1 LTARSLPLPPEN
13 RRPGRLRKYPP
24 GAGDLPTARY
34 DAKRI
39 HFFKQLIHATE
50 GFNPAPLIPAHA
62 GI

>member
-1 LTARSLPLPPEN
+1 VRVTFQPL
-13 RRPGRLRKYPP
+13 
-24 GAGDLPTARY
+24 DY